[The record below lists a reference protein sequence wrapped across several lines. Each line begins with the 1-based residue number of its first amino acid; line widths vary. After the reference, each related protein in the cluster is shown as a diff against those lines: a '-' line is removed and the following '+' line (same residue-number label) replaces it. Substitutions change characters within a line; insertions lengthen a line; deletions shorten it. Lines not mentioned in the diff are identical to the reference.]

1 MFVLEISAD
10 FVLHTEEVRSVIL
23 KSVQKQ
29 LMFKYETLNKSI
41 FK

>member
-1 MFVLEISAD
+1 MFVLKSSAD
-10 FVLHTEEVRSVIL
+10 FVRHTEEVRSVIL
-23 KSVQKQ
+23 KSVQNQ